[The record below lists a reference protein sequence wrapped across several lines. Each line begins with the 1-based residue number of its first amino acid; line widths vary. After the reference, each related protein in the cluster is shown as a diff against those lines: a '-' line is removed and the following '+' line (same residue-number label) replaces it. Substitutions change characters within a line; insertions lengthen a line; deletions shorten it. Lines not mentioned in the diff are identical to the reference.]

1 MIPCIPAFGIAYAL
15 KRGAEK
21 FFASDGR
28 SDDWVNGFRMPEY
41 FDVIEIGLNLRSG
54 FACGTRL
61 FTDLGGKS
69 TIYAT

>member
-54 FACGTRL
+54 FA
-61 FTDLGGKS
+61 
-69 TIYAT
+69 